1 MISALSKH
9 CRLTL
14 NWKPTHTNEQEKII
28 KVFQTGKEE
37 AHLSP
42 FADNV
47 ILHIE
52 NLIESTKKLLE
63 LRNKFNKVA
72 RYKINTQLSI
82 LCLDTS
88 NEQPEKEIKETIPFI
103 IASKRIKYLGI

>member
-9 CRLTL
+9 CRSTL

-42 FADNV
+42 FADKCD
-47 ILHIE
+47 
-52 NLIESTKKLLE
+52 STYRKSHRIHKKTT
-63 LRNKFNKVA
+63 RAKKQIQQSCKVQDQYTIINSVS
-72 RYKINTQLSI
+72 RYQ
-82 LCLDTS
+82 
-88 NEQPEKEIKETIPFI
+88 Q
-103 IASKRIKYLGI
+103 